1 MQKTPFIVLDGLD
14 GSGKG
19 TQLRLL
25 EERLQKEGKKVLFTR
40 EPGGVQLSEAI
51 RTIFKSTYGSKAD
64 AFTQFLL
71 MWAARNEWLKK
82 LVAPQ
87 LLDGVIV
94 FADRSD
100 SSTLAYQ
107 VYAKEAPE
115 LEEEFWR
122 MRKNVFGGNEPSLYL
137 ILDVPAETARARS
150 LSDSTHDSDF
160 DIAPIE
166 WYERVRAGFL
176 ALAKKLPD
184 SVVVVDGTGSPEEIQ
199 KEVYRVV
206 AEHCNWK

>member
-1 MQKTPFIVLDGLD
+1 MKKTPFIVLDGLD
-14 GSGKG
+14 GCGKG

-25 EERLQKEGKKVLFTR
+25 EERAQKEGKKVLFTR

-71 MWAARNEWLKK
+71 MWAARNEWMKK
-82 LVAPQ
+82 LIIPQ
-87 LLDGVIV
+87 LTDSVAV

-107 VYAKEAPE
+107 IFAKQAHE
-115 LEEEFWR
+115 LEAEFWR
-122 MRKNVFGGNEPSLYL
+122 MRKVVFGEYEPSLYI
-137 ILDVPAETARARS
+137 ILDVTPEVARKRS
-150 LSDSTHDSDF
+150 LADSTHDSDF
-160 DIAPIE
+160 DAAPIE
-166 WYERVRAGFL
+166 WYERVREGFQ
-176 ALAKKLPD
+176 AFAKKLSD
-184 SVVVVDGTGSPEEIQ
+184 RVVVVDGSGTPAEIQ

-206 AEHCNWK
+206 AEHCKWE